1 DAVYVNE
8 YRKDL
13 LKETSVDTLPYIIK
27 RKLEKDSVLALNM
40 PIKYFIDRLDEKIA
54 VSQQVAIADT
64 FFTRYVFDKT
74 TKKPLWNEI

>member
-1 DAVYVNE
+1 RMKMLYKIVFLGYCFLLGMKVFSQQKTSADAVYVNE

-40 PIKYFIDRLDEKIA
+40 P
-54 VSQQVAIADT
+54 
-64 FFTRYVFDKT
+64 
-74 TKKPLWNEI
+74 

>member
-1 DAVYVNE
+1 MLYKIVFLGYCFLLGMKVFSQQKTSADAVYVNE

-40 PIKYFIDRLDEKIA
+40 P
-54 VSQQVAIADT
+54 
-64 FFTRYVFDKT
+64 
-74 TKKPLWNEI
+74 